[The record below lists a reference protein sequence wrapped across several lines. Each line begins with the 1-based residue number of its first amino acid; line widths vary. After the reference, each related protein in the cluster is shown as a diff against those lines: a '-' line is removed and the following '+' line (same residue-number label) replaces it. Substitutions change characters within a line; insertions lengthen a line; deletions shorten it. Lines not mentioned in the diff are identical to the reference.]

1 MFLFGNRVKKNQEL
15 EELIAKIN
23 SNVSNNYKDAAQ
35 EYLKKY
41 EARFQELSDEGS
53 INERQRAYY
62 DSLLADFRERMKGFY
77 HKDQKPYWT

>member
-15 EELIAKIN
+15 EELVAKIN

-62 DSLLADFRERMKGFY
+62 DSLLADFREQMKGFY